1 MKSKDK
7 RTLPPNGWGLDFMP
21 AGNLFMPYR
30 LLREHIVRYIFASSH
45 VRGKVILDIACGSG
59 YGTSYLSGKGAR
71 SVIGGDA
78 SEKAIAQA
86 IKYFKRENLEF
97 VLLDATR
104 MPIGDSTF
112 EVIVSFETIEH
123 IPDYERFLSEC
134 HRVLRHDGIFICSTP
149 NVIIPGTEKSVN
161 PYHVNEFNV
170 QQVDEVL
177 HRYFSRVELFGEG
190 FHNERRTSLR
200 QKMANLVKDRLL
212 WVPYIDKVNRFIT
225 RFLFKEFRLLTI
237 SEVDDF
243 DALWNEEDKP
253 VRLDSSSRPGNII
266 AIAHK

>member
-7 RTLPPNGWGLDFMP
+7 KVLPKNGWGLDFMP
-21 AGNLFMPYR
+21 AGNVLMPYR
-30 LLREHIVRYIFASSH
+30 LLREHIVRYIFVSSH
-45 VRGKVILDIACGSG
+45 VHGKIILDIACGSG
-59 YGTSYLSGKGAR
+59 YGTSYLLGKGAR

-86 IKYFKRENLEF
+86 IKYFKGENLAF

-104 MPIGDSTF
+104 MPIGDSAF

-123 IPDYERFLSEC
+123 IPDYEKFLSEC
-134 HRVLRHDGIFICSTP
+134 HRVLCHDGIFICSTP
-149 NVIIPGTEKSVN
+149 NVIIPGTEKSIN

-170 QQVDEVL
+170 QQIDEIL
-177 HRYFSRVELFGEG
+177 HKYFSKVELFGEG
-190 FHNERRTSLR
+190 SRNGEKTSVK

-212 WVPYIDKVNRFIT
+212 WVPCVDKVNRFIT

-243 DALWNEEDKP
+243 DVLWDEENKP
-253 VRLDSSSRPGNII
+253 VPLDNSLSPGNII
-266 AIAHK
+266 AVAYK